1 MTINWQYDAIDEL
14 TLEITTKRIIQWKEL
29 PFDKVKFGDLSSI
42 GIYLNSGIRKE
53 TPSFSLF
60 YFDRLYFSRYYNFL
74 NEHFSNQVSIIMNM
88 GVSAFRNNKKYC
100 AFGLLSK
107 CIDMTEPNS
116 EINKKCT
123 KVLNKL
129 RHTKHLSPTLK
140 KLILDYVDHELFE
153 FLWILNDVDAFEY
166 QLSKI

>member
-1 MTINWQYDAIDEL
+1 MQYDAIDDF

-29 PFDKVKFGDLSSI
+29 PFNKVKFGDLSSI

-60 YFDRLYFSRYYNFL
+60 YLDRLYFSRYYNFL
-74 NEHFSNQVSIIMNM
+74 NEHFSDQVSIIMNM

-116 EINKKCT
+116 EVNKICA
-123 KVLNKL
+123 KVLNEL
-129 RHTKHLSPTLK
+129 IYTMHLSPALK
-140 KLILDYVDHELFE
+140 NLILDYVDNELFE
-153 FLWILNDVDAFEY
+153 FLWILNDVDAFEH
-166 QLSKI
+166 QLSEI